1 MKRILLGLSVAILAG
16 CTSSDGAT
24 RATRA
29 LDSAGY
35 SQIQITGFRFFG
47 CGEDD
52 NFRTGF
58 AAVGPTGKP
67 VTGVVCG
74 GFLKGSTIRLD

>member
-16 CTSSDGAT
+16 CTSSDG
-24 RATRA
+24 ATRA

-58 AAVGPTGKP
+58 AAVGPTGKS

>member
-1 MKRILLGLSVAILAG
+1 MKLILIGLSVAILAG
-16 CTSSDGAT
+16 CTSSDG
-24 RATRA
+24 ATRA

>member
-1 MKRILLGLSVAILAG
+1 MKLILLGLSVAILSG
-16 CTSSDGAT
+16 TFLFIGAN
-24 RATRA
+24 RA

>member
-1 MKRILLGLSVAILAG
+1 MKLILLGLSVVILSG
-16 CTSSDGAT
+16 CTSSDG
-24 RATRA
+24 ATRA